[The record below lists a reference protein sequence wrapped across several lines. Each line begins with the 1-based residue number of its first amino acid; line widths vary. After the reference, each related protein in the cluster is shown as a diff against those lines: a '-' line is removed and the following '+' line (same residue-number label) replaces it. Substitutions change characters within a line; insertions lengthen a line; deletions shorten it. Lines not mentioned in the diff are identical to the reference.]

1 MSSPDSTGADARPNP
16 AAAASA
22 PAPEPA
28 VLRRLEA
35 VERENRRLRRL
46 SQYAITGTAIGLGV
60 AAMVI
65 FLAARRGIPGL
76 TADTLESH
84 QFVLRDKRGTVRGV
98 WDTSDKGLPRL
109 MLQGVTGAT
118 GIKLSLLDDG
128 TSGLAFSDSAGRTRA
143 VVALL
148 ADGTSSLAFADERGI
163 TRSVLSVSP
172 AGGAT
177 LVFADR
183 NGNNRSGMGVDAR
196 GQAVTTMNDDS
207 AQPDTEADSAAAPA
221 PPGKR

>member
-1 MSSPDSTGADARPNP
+1 MSSPDS
-16 AAAASA
+16 
-22 PAPEPA
+22 PAPEPRPA
-28 VLRRLEA
+28 PAPPDPVLMRRLEA
-35 VERENRRLRRL
+35 MEREGRRLRRL
-46 SQYAITGTAIGLGV
+46 SQYALAGTALGLGV

-84 QFVLRDKRGTVRGV
+84 QFLLRDHHGAVRGV
-98 WDTSDKGLPRL
+98 WDTSDKGLPRM
-109 MLQGVTGAT
+109 MLQGVSGAT

-128 TSGLAFSDSAGRTRA
+128 TAGLAFTDSAGRTRA

-148 ADGTSSLAFADERGI
+148 ADGTSSLAFADERGT
-163 TRSVLSVSP
+163 TRSVLSVTP
-172 AGGAT
+172 GGAAT

-196 GQAVTTMNDDS
+196 GQSVTTMDDGS
-207 AQPDTEADSAAAPA
+207 QQDGEQQADSTTAPA
-221 PPGKR
+221 TPPSPPARKK